1 MTRLINLGFAMLLVL
16 AACSS
21 SGGGADGS
29 SAGDAPASV
38 SGAASEAARASDETK
53 TTESVNPDDPLGFGE
68 AQNTATVTVG
78 DTTYEF
84 ENLYCVTIGGALGA
98 SSVGGD
104 PTVDISLPPEG
115 WETSGEDWSP
125 PSVRVQGDDP
135 YFDYMAGGDVA
146 MADDRLAG
154 RSQVDSFSSDGYH
167 ATGEATFIDQQ
178 AFMLDATTEGMTG
191 TFEVTCP
198 K

>member
-1 MTRLINLGFAMLLVL
+1 MLLVL

-21 SGGGADGS
+21 SSGGNGS

-38 SGAASEAARASDETK
+38 SGAASTAAKASDEAKATG
-53 TTESVNPDDPLGFGE
+53 SVNPDDPLGFGE
-68 AQNTATVTVG
+68 AQNTATVTIG

-84 ENLYCVTIGGALGA
+84 ENLYCVTMGGALGA

-135 YFDYMAGGDVA
+135 YLDFMAGGDVA
-146 MADDRLAG
+146 MADDRLTD

-167 ATGEATFIDQQ
+167 ATGDATFMDEQS
-178 AFMLDATTEGMTG
+178 FMLDAGTEPVTG
-191 TFEVTCP
+191 SFEVTCP